1 VTGFTPVSGLVGG
14 ILIGAAVSMFVLL
27 NGRVAGIS
35 GILGGAL
42 KPSRGDFAWRIAF
55 LAGLIAGPLAV
66 AVANGRV
73 PDIVMQASD
82 LGLVI
87 AGLLVGFGTQLG
99 GGCTSGHGV
108 CGIARGSPRSLAAT
122 ATFFAVA
129 AATVFLVRH
138 AGATP

>member
-1 VTGFTPVSGLVGG
+1 MTNFTPVSGLIGG
-14 ILIGAAVSMFVLL
+14 LLIGASVSMFVLL

-42 KPSRGDFAWRIAF
+42 TPHRGDLAWRIAF
-55 LAGLIAGPLAV
+55 LVGLIAGPFAV

-73 PDIVMQASD
+73 PEIVMQTSD
-82 LGLVI
+82 VGLVV

-108 CGIARGSPRSLAAT
+108 CGIARGSPRSFAAT
-122 ATFFAVA
+122 AMFFAVA
-129 AATVFLVRH
+129 VATVFLTRH
-138 AGATP
+138 VGWTP

>member
-1 VTGFTPVSGLVGG
+1 MTGFTPASGLVGG
-14 ILIGAAVSMFVLL
+14 LFIGAAASLLVLL

-42 KPSRGDFAWRIAF
+42 KPSRGDFAWRVAF
-55 LAGLIAGPLAV
+55 LAGLIAGPFA
-66 AVANGRV
+66 AAAANGRV
-73 PDIVMQASD
+73 PEIVIQTSD

-108 CGIARGSPRSLAAT
+108 CGIARGSRRSLAAT

-129 AATVFLVRH
+129 AATVFLIRH
-138 AGATP
+138 AGWTQ